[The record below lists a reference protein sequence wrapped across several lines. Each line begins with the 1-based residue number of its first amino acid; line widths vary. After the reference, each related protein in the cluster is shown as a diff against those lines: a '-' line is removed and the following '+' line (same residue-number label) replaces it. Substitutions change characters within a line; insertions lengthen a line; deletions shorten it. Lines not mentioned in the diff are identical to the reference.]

1 MKTTRDLED
10 DPTNEKAEIAKPVL
24 KTRVRPKQGEIQST
38 ISKTFTLTKTADLQK
53 IIPSNKTFPCNE
65 QLSDANLD
73 QVIRSDINNE
83 RNQHGSLNKLLEKGC
98 STSEYVCNIRNK
110 Q

>member
-24 KTRVRPKQGEIQST
+24 ETRVRPKQGEVQST

-53 IIPSNKTFPCNE
+53 ILPSNKTFPCNE

-98 STSEYVCNIRNK
+98 STSEYVCNK